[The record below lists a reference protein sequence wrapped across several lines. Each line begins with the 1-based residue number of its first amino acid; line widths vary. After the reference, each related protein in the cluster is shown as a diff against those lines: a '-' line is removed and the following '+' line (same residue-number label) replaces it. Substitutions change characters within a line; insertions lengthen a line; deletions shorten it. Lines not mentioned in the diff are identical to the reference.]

1 MTQRARIEVTAD
13 DAGAL
18 PGFAL
23 KDDRAGRFVAASLRS
38 SVESGFGRGTAV
50 ERRPWGNVVW
60 RQLEE
65 GHPTVSCVAV
75 IAPGLT
81 GPRRLL
87 ARGGLP
93 SPVVHGVAGCR
104 FASPLPLDA
113 LAVAVM
119 ILAAVVVCSGGSKIW
134 PGAVVA
140 AIASAAWAGVGATI
154 GARSGYVRRVV
165 DPAHLAVLGRIEE
178 SLRTLRGSRGDTG
191 GVASTVEESWWWAAA
206 ASRPAASSL
215 AEDLEVLVRRQRQ
228 DTAKPCRSISDLWD
242 SYYRVVE
249 EHSLYETD
257 IEKILAAPQ
266 LTDLA
271 HPATAAFVTA
281 LLEAQDVL
289 EDLGRG
295 AMKADDVAAALHRLE
310 LLWHAAQQ
318 SAEQARL
325 SGFAADEQKALRRAA
340 ELIKH
345 ALHDSSSPAE
355 RQDCY
360 QNAMRLLD
368 GLIDVPAHLEQ
379 APLPALEKREDR

>member
-1 MTQRARIEVTAD
+1 MTRRARVEVPAD
-13 DAGAL
+13 DAEDL

-50 ERRPWGNVVW
+50 ERRSWGNVVW
-60 RQLEE
+60 RQLED
-65 GHPTVSCVAV
+65 GRPTVSCVAV

-87 ARGGLP
+87 ARRGLP
-93 SPVVHGVAGCR
+93 APVVHGVAGCR

-113 LAVAVM
+113 LVATVM
-119 ILAAVVVCSGGSKIW
+119 ILAAVVACSGGSKIW

-140 AIASAAWAGVGATI
+140 AIASAAWASIGVII
-154 GARSGYVRRVV
+154 GARSGFVRRVV

-178 SLRTLRGSRGDTG
+178 SLRTLRGSQGDTG
-191 GVASTVEESWWWAAA
+191 CVASTVEGRWWWAAA

-215 AEDLEVLVRRQRQ
+215 AEDLEVLVRRRQQ
-228 DTAKPCRSISDLWD
+228 DTAEPCQSISDLWD

-249 EHSLYETD
+249 EHRLYETD

-266 LTDLA
+266 LTDLG
-271 HPATAAFVTA
+271 HPETAAFVTA
-281 LLEAQDVL
+281 LLAAQDAL
-289 EDLGRG
+289 QDLDRG
-295 AMKADDVAAALHRLE
+295 ATTADDAAAALHRLE

-345 ALHDSSSPAE
+345 ALHDSSSTPE

-360 QNAMRLLD
+360 QNAMHLLD
-368 GLIDVPAHLEQ
+368 GLIHVPAHLEQ
-379 APLPALEKREDR
+379 APLPAREKREDR